1 MTTTF
6 RVALLQLRSCGV
18 DQTGNLA
25 RGERACREA
34 AGLGADLALFPEM
47 WNVGYAGP
55 GAFGSAEAWAASAV
69 TSDSAFVHRFASLAE
84 ELDLAI
90 AITYLEACPGGPRN
104 TVTVFDR
111 RGRLALSYAKVHT
124 CDFGWESHL
133 TPGDGFAV
141 ATLDTRSGPVRL
153 GAMICYDREFP
164 ESARVLML
172 EGAEIVLVPN
182 ACEME
187 DNRTLQLRTRAMEN
201 MMGIALANYAAP
213 EQDGHSVAF
222 DAVAFEDD
230 DEYKDGRSVDPTL
243 LRAGGEEGVFVAS
256 FDLDRIRDYRRREAS
271 GDAYRKPSRY
281 GKLVEPEAR
290 EPFVRGD
297 ARR

>member
-1 MTTTF
+1 
-6 RVALLQLRSCGV
+6 VWV
-18 DQTGNLA
+18 DQAANLA
-25 RGERACREA
+25 RGEQACREA
-34 AGLGADLALFPEM
+34 TRLGADLALFPEM

-55 GAFGSAEAWAASAV
+55 GVFASPDAWAASAV
-69 TSDSAFVHRFASLAE
+69 TSDCAFVHRFAALAE

-90 AITYLEACPGGPRN
+90 AITYLEAWPGGPRN

-111 RGRLALSYAKVHT
+111 HGRPALTYAKVHT
-124 CDFGWESHL
+124 CDFDWESHL
-133 TPGDGFAV
+133 TPGDGFPV
-141 ATLDTRSGPVRL
+141 ATLDTRSGPVRV

-164 ESARVLML
+164 ESARILML

-182 ACEME
+182 ACDME

-213 EQDGHSVAF
+213 EQDGHSVAI
-222 DAVAFEDD
+222 DAVAFEGG
-230 DEYKDGRSVDPTL
+230 DEDTDGRSVDPTL
-243 LRAGGEEGVFVAS
+243 LRAGGEEGVFVVT
-256 FDLDRIRDYRRREAS
+256 FDVDRIRDYRRREGW

-281 GKLVEPEAR
+281 ARLVEPEAR
-290 EPFVRGD
+290 EPFIRGD

>member
-1 MTTTF
+1 MTTF
-6 RVALLQLRSCGV
+6 RVALLQLRSCGL
-18 DQTGNLA
+18 DQAANLV
-25 RGERACREA
+25 RGEQACREA

-55 GAFGSAEAWAASAV
+55 DAYPSAEAWAEAAV
-69 TSDSAFVHRFASLAE
+69 TSDSQFVRRFASLAE

-90 AITYLEACPGGPRN
+90 AITYLEAWPGGPRN
-104 TVTVFDR
+104 TVSVFDR
-111 RGRLALSYAKVHT
+111 HGRLALTYAKVHT
-124 CDFGWESHL
+124 CDFDWESHL
-133 TPGDGFAV
+133 TPGDGFDV
-141 ATLDTRSGPVRL
+141 ATLATRVGPVRV

-182 ACEME
+182 ACDME
-187 DNRTLQLRTRAMEN
+187 DNRTLQLRSRAMEN

-222 DAVAFEDD
+222 DAVAFEGG
-230 DEYKDGRSVDPTL
+230 DEDTDGVSVDPTL
-243 LRAGGEEGVFVAS
+243 LRAGGEEGVFVVS
-256 FDLDRIRDYRRREAS
+256 FDLDRIRDYRRREAW

-281 GKLVEPEAR
+281 GALVAPKAR
-290 EPFVRGD
+290 EPFIRPD